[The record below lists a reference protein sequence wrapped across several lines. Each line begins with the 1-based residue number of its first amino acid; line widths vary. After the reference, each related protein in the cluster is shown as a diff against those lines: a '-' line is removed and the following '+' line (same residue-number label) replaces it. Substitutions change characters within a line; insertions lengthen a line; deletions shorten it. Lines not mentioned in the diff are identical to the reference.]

1 MTHILELPTFVLA
14 FIAVITLVCIY
25 MHARYSI
32 RIDAMGPTLLTTLG
46 IFGCFFGIAIGLQDF
61 DSDNIQGS
69 VPELI
74 NGIKT
79 AFWAS
84 VWGIGAALSLK
95 IRSLLLGV
103 PVTNGESHTGATIDD
118 LASLLSQLRQSIS
131 GQDDSTLLSQLKL
144 HRQDGNDRL
153 DRLNMSFEK
162 FAQTMAEANSKAL
175 IKALE
180 EVIRDFN
187 TKLNEQFGENFKQLN
202 QAVEKLV
209 VWQQQYRESL
219 TQLIEQETQ
228 TRKSMTEASLR
239 YAELVNK
246 SQVFVEVSAKLDQ
259 MLQGLETQRAH
270 LDASIRGLAD
280 VVRVAAQG
288 IPQVE
293 KHILDMT
300 RQLSAGAKAHQDQ
313 VAATIQ
319 AVTQGLQ
326 STQTELKRI
335 LADSIKQT
343 GQELS
348 AHIKQASED
357 TKKQVAA
364 LDQGLEKALTHS
376 LETLGRQLTA
386 LSKHFVEDYTPLTN
400 SLRQLLNAAGRVAS

>member
-1 MTHILELPTFVLA
+1 MEKLAELPVSVLV
-14 FIAVITLVCIY
+14 FIGAITVICVY
-25 MHARYSI
+25 MHLRYSS
-32 RIDAMGPTLLTTLG
+32 RIDALGPTLLTTLG
-46 IFGCFFGIAIGLQDF
+46 IFGCFFGVAIGLQDF
-61 DSDNIQGS
+61 DTKNIQGS

-84 VWGIGAALSLK
+84 VWGIGAALTLK
-95 IRSLLLGV
+95 VRSLLYGV
-103 PVTNGESHTGATIDD
+103 PVSQGDAHGGATIDD
-118 LASLLSQLRQSIS
+118 LASLLSQLKQSIS
-131 GQDDSTLLSQLKL
+131 GQDDSTLLSQTKL

-153 DRLNMSFEK
+153 DRLIGSFER
-162 FAQTMAEANSKAL
+162 FAEKMAEANSKAL

-202 QAVEKLV
+202 NAVKELV
-209 VWQQQYRESL
+209 SWQQQYKEQL
-219 TQLIEQETQ
+219 NQLIDQETQ

-246 SQVFVEVSAKLDQ
+246 SQAFVETSQRLDAI
-259 MLQGLETQRAH
+259 LTGLETQRAH
-270 LDASIRGLAD
+270 IDAGIRGLGEI
-280 VVRVAAQG
+280 VKVAANG

-293 KHILDMT
+293 RHIVEMSN
-300 RQLSAGAKAHQDQ
+300 QLASGAKAHQDQ
-313 VAATIQ
+313 IAATIK

-326 STQTELKRI
+326 STQTELKKI

-343 GQELS
+343 GQDLS
-348 AHIKQASED
+348 AHVKQASED

-376 LETLGRQLTA
+376 LETLARQLTA
-386 LSKHFVEDYTPLTN
+386 LSNKFVQDYTPLTERLQQVVQMAN
-400 SLRQLLNAAGRVAS
+400 RLS

>member
-131 GQDDSTLLSQLKL
+131 GQD
-144 HRQDGNDRL
+144 
-153 DRLNMSFEK
+153 
-162 FAQTMAEANSKAL
+162 
-175 IKALE
+175 
-180 EVIRDFN
+180 
-187 TKLNEQFGENFKQLN
+187 
-202 QAVEKLV
+202 
-209 VWQQQYRESL
+209 
-219 TQLIEQETQ
+219 
-228 TRKSMTEASLR
+228 
-239 YAELVNK
+239 
-246 SQVFVEVSAKLDQ
+246 
-259 MLQGLETQRAH
+259 
-270 LDASIRGLAD
+270 
-280 VVRVAAQG
+280 
-288 IPQVE
+288 
-293 KHILDMT
+293 
-300 RQLSAGAKAHQDQ
+300 
-313 VAATIQ
+313 
-319 AVTQGLQ
+319 
-326 STQTELKRI
+326 
-335 LADSIKQT
+335 
-343 GQELS
+343 
-348 AHIKQASED
+348 
-357 TKKQVAA
+357 
-364 LDQGLEKALTHS
+364 
-376 LETLGRQLTA
+376 
-386 LSKHFVEDYTPLTN
+386 
-400 SLRQLLNAAGRVAS
+400 